1 MLKLEN
7 VSASYGSVPAIT
19 NVSIEIGEGEAVGLL
34 GANGAGK
41 STTLR
46 AISGLVKLST
56 GSVTFAGTDVTSL
69 PGHRIPELG
78 IAHVPEGRQV
88 FPEMTVQENLEIG
101 AFVPTAKAERARTM
115 ELVYEIKGDAQS
127 WAIEEIRRVLRPK
140 GAFLMME
147 HDVPSNLFLRALFY
161 LRLTFAGTDVN
172 SLPPY
177 RIPELGIAHVPE
189 GRQVFPEM
197 TVQENLEIG
206 AFVPKAKAERART
219 MELVYEIFPRL
230 AERRKQLAG
239 TMSGGEQQM
248 LAVGRGLMLKPRLLM
263 LDEPSLGL
271 APVMT
276 DVTFEKIGEIHKMG
290 TAILLVEQ
298 NVSRALSLVQRAY
311 VLESGNVIMH
321 GSSSELAGNKQVQ
334 AAYLGI

>member
-1 MLKLEN
+1 MLALSAA
-7 VSASYGSVPAIT
+7 SASYGSVPAIGDI
-19 NVSIEIGEGEAVGLL
+19 SIDVGEGEAVGLL

-46 AISGLVKLST
+46 AISGLMRLT
-56 GSVTFAGTDVTSL
+56 AGTITFLGTNIAAL
-69 PGHRIPELG
+69 PPYKVAELG

-101 AFVPTAKAERARTM
+101 AYVPRAKADRGHTLD
-115 ELVYEIKGDAQS
+115 LVFS
-127 WAIEEIRRVLRPK
+127 
-140 GAFLMME
+140 
-147 HDVPSNLFLRALFY
+147 
-161 LRLTFAGTDVN
+161 
-172 SLPPY
+172 
-177 RIPELGIAHVPE
+177 
-189 GRQVFPEM
+189 
-197 TVQENLEIG
+197 
-206 AFVPKAKAERART
+206 
-219 MELVYEIFPRL
+219 IFPVL
-230 AERRKQLAG
+230 AERRRQLAG

-276 DVTFEKIGEIHKMG
+276 DITFQKIQEIHAMG

-298 NVSRALSLVQRAY
+298 NVARALTLVQRAY
-311 VLESGNVIMH
+311 VLESGKIIMR
-321 GSSSELAGNKQVQ
+321 GSSADLANNKQVQ

>member
-1 MLKLEN
+1 MLSLSG
-7 VSASYGSVPAIT
+7 VSASYGSVPAVA

-46 AISGLVKLST
+46 AISGLVRLTS
-56 GSVTFAGTDVTSL
+56 GTISFLGTNIATL
-69 PGHRIPELG
+69 PPYKITELG

-101 AFVPTAKAERARTM
+101 AYVPRAKVERRQSLD
-115 ELVYEIKGDAQS
+115 LVFG
-127 WAIEEIRRVLRPK
+127 
-140 GAFLMME
+140 
-147 HDVPSNLFLRALFY
+147 
-161 LRLTFAGTDVN
+161 
-172 SLPPY
+172 
-177 RIPELGIAHVPE
+177 
-189 GRQVFPEM
+189 
-197 TVQENLEIG
+197 
-206 AFVPKAKAERART
+206 
-219 MELVYEIFPRL
+219 IFPVL

-271 APVMT
+271 APVVT
-276 DVTFEKIGEIHKMG
+276 DTTFEKIREIHAMG

-298 NVSRALSLVQRAY
+298 NVSWALGLVQRAY

-321 GSSSELAGNKQVQ
+321 GSSAELANNKQVQ
-334 AAYLGI
+334 AAYLGM

>member
-1 MLKLEN
+1 VLTLSA
-7 VSASYGSVPAIT
+7 VSASYGAVPAIGDI
-19 NVSIEIGEGEAVGLL
+19 SIDVGEGEAVGLL

-46 AISGLVKLST
+46 AISGLMRLT
-56 GSVTFAGTDVTSL
+56 AGTITFLGTNIAAL
-69 PGHRIPELG
+69 PPYKVAELG

-101 AFVPTAKAERARTM
+101 AYVPRAKADRGRSLN
-115 ELVYEIKGDAQS
+115 LVFS
-127 WAIEEIRRVLRPK
+127 
-140 GAFLMME
+140 
-147 HDVPSNLFLRALFY
+147 
-161 LRLTFAGTDVN
+161 
-172 SLPPY
+172 
-177 RIPELGIAHVPE
+177 
-189 GRQVFPEM
+189 
-197 TVQENLEIG
+197 
-206 AFVPKAKAERART
+206 
-219 MELVYEIFPRL
+219 IFPVL
-230 AERRKQLAG
+230 AERRRQLAG

-276 DVTFEKIGEIHKMG
+276 DITFQKIQEIHAMG

-298 NVSRALSLVQRAY
+298 NVARALTLVQRAY
-311 VLESGNVIMH
+311 VLESGRIIMR
-321 GSSSELAGNKQVQ
+321 GSSADLANNKQVQ

>member
-1 MLKLEN
+1 VLKLSG
-7 VSASYGSVPAIT
+7 VSASYGSVPAIHE
-19 NVSIEIGEGEAVGLL
+19 VSIEIGEGEAVGLL

-46 AISGLVKLST
+46 AISGLVKLTSGT
-56 GSVTFAGTDVTSL
+56 ITFAGADLTSL
-69 PGHRIPELG
+69 PPHRIPELG

-101 AFVPTAKAERARTM
+101 S
-115 ELVYEIKGDAQS
+115 Y
-127 WAIEEIRRVLRPK
+127 
-140 GAFLMME
+140 
-147 HDVPSNLFLRALFY
+147 
-161 LRLTFAGTDVN
+161 
-172 SLPPY
+172 
-177 RIPELGIAHVPE
+177 
-189 GRQVFPEM
+189 
-197 TVQENLEIG
+197 
-206 AFVPKAKAERART
+206 VPKAKAERSSSLD
-219 MELVYEIFPRL
+219 LVYSIFPRL
-230 AERRKQLAG
+230 ADRKKQLAG

-276 DVTFEKIGEIHKMG
+276 DVTFEKIAEIHKMG

-298 NVSRALSLVQRAY
+298 NVSRALTLVTRAY

-321 GSSSELAGNKQVQ
+321 GSSAELANNKQVQ
-334 AAYLGI
+334 SAYLGI

>member
-1 MLKLEN
+1 VLKLDGA
-7 VSASYGSVPAIT
+7 SASYGTVPAIS
-19 NVSIEIGEGEAVGLL
+19 NVSIEVGEGEAVGLL

-46 AISGLVKLST
+46 VISGLVKLTS
-56 GSVTFAGTDVTSL
+56 GAIIFAGTDLASL
-69 PGHRIPELG
+69 PPHRIPELG

-88 FPEMTVQENLEIG
+88 FPEMTVQENLEVG
-101 AFVPTAKAERARTM
+101 A
-115 ELVYEIKGDAQS
+115 L
-127 WAIEEIRRVLRPK
+127 
-140 GAFLMME
+140 
-147 HDVPSNLFLRALFY
+147 
-161 LRLTFAGTDVN
+161 
-172 SLPPY
+172 
-177 RIPELGIAHVPE
+177 
-189 GRQVFPEM
+189 
-197 TVQENLEIG
+197 
-206 AFVPKAKAERART
+206 VPKAKAERSRT
-219 MELVYEIFPRL
+219 LDLVYSIFPRL
-230 AERRKQLAG
+230 ADRKKQLAG

-298 NVSRALSLVQRAY
+298 NVGRALSLVQRAY

-321 GSSSELAGNKQVQ
+321 GLSAELANNKLVQ

>member
-1 MLKLEN
+1 MLKLQG
-7 VSASYGSVPAIT
+7 VSASYGSVPAISD
-19 NVSIEIGEGEAVGLL
+19 VAIEIGEGEAVGLL

-46 AISGLVKLST
+46 VISGLVKLRT
-56 GSVTFAGTDVTSL
+56 GTIAFAGTDLASL
-69 PGHRIPELG
+69 PPHRIPELG

-101 AFVPTAKAERARTM
+101 A
-115 ELVYEIKGDAQS
+115 Y
-127 WAIEEIRRVLRPK
+127 
-140 GAFLMME
+140 
-147 HDVPSNLFLRALFY
+147 
-161 LRLTFAGTDVN
+161 
-172 SLPPY
+172 
-177 RIPELGIAHVPE
+177 
-189 GRQVFPEM
+189 
-197 TVQENLEIG
+197 
-206 AFVPKAKAERART
+206 VPKAKAERSRT
-219 MELVYEIFPRL
+219 LDLVYSIFPRL
-230 AERRKQLAG
+230 ADRRKQLAG

-298 NVSRALSLVQRAY
+298 NVSRALSLVKRAY
-311 VLESGNVIMH
+311 VLESGKVIMH
-321 GSSSELAGNKQVQ
+321 GTSAELAGNKQVQ

>member
-1 MLKLEN
+1 MLALSG
-7 VSASYGSVPAIT
+7 VSASYGSVPAVGS
-19 NVSIEIGEGEAVGLL
+19 VSIDVGEGEAVGLL

-46 AISGLVKLST
+46 AISGLVRLTSGTITFMGTNITSMRPYK
-56 GSVTFAGTDVTSL
+56 VTD
-69 PGHRIPELG
+69 LG

-101 AFVPTAKAERARTM
+101 AYVPRAKADRSRTL
-115 ELVYEIKGDAQS
+115 ELVFS
-127 WAIEEIRRVLRPK
+127 
-140 GAFLMME
+140 
-147 HDVPSNLFLRALFY
+147 
-161 LRLTFAGTDVN
+161 
-172 SLPPY
+172 
-177 RIPELGIAHVPE
+177 
-189 GRQVFPEM
+189 
-197 TVQENLEIG
+197 
-206 AFVPKAKAERART
+206 
-219 MELVYEIFPRL
+219 IFPVL

-276 DVTFEKIGEIHKMG
+276 DVTFQKIQEIHAMG

-298 NVSRALSLVQRAY
+298 NVSRALTLVQRAY
-311 VLESGNVIMH
+311 VLESGKVIMH
-321 GSSSELAGNKQVQ
+321 GTSAELANNKQVQ

>member
-1 MLKLEN
+1 VLSLSG
-7 VSASYGSVPAIT
+7 VSASYGSVPAVA
-19 NVSIEIGEGEAVGLL
+19 NVSIEVGEGEAVGLL

-46 AISGLVKLST
+46 AISGLVRLTS
-56 GSVTFAGTDVTSL
+56 GTISFLGTNIATL
-69 PGHRIPELG
+69 PPYKITELG

-101 AFVPTAKAERARTM
+101 AYVPRAKVERRQSLD
-115 ELVYEIKGDAQS
+115 LVFG
-127 WAIEEIRRVLRPK
+127 
-140 GAFLMME
+140 
-147 HDVPSNLFLRALFY
+147 
-161 LRLTFAGTDVN
+161 
-172 SLPPY
+172 
-177 RIPELGIAHVPE
+177 
-189 GRQVFPEM
+189 
-197 TVQENLEIG
+197 
-206 AFVPKAKAERART
+206 
-219 MELVYEIFPRL
+219 IFPVL

-271 APVMT
+271 APVVT
-276 DVTFEKIGEIHKMG
+276 DTTFEKIREIHAMG

-298 NVSRALSLVQRAY
+298 NVSRALGLVQRAY

-321 GSSSELAGNKQVQ
+321 GSSAELANNKQVQ
-334 AAYLGI
+334 AAYLGM

>member
-1 MLKLEN
+1 MLALSG
-7 VSASYGSVPAIT
+7 VSASYGSVPAIGD
-19 NVSIEIGEGEAVGLL
+19 VSIEIGEGEAVGLL

-46 AISGLVKLST
+46 AISGLVRLTS
-56 GSVTFAGTDVTSL
+56 GAISFLGTNIASL
-69 PGHRIPELG
+69 PPYKVAALG

-101 AFVPTAKAERARTM
+101 AYVPRARAERSRM
-115 ELVYEIKGDAQS
+115 LDLVFS
-127 WAIEEIRRVLRPK
+127 
-140 GAFLMME
+140 
-147 HDVPSNLFLRALFY
+147 
-161 LRLTFAGTDVN
+161 
-172 SLPPY
+172 
-177 RIPELGIAHVPE
+177 
-189 GRQVFPEM
+189 
-197 TVQENLEIG
+197 
-206 AFVPKAKAERART
+206 
-219 MELVYEIFPRL
+219 IFPVL

-276 DVTFEKIGEIHKMG
+276 DITFQKIQEIHAMG

-298 NVSRALSLVQRAY
+298 NVSRALTLVQRAY
-311 VLESGNVIMH
+311 VLESGKVIMH
-321 GSSSELAGNKQVQ
+321 GTSAELANNKQVQ

>member
-1 MLKLEN
+1 MLEISG
-7 VSASYGSVPAIT
+7 VSAAYGSVPALSD
-19 NVSIEIGEGEAVGLL
+19 VSITIGAGEAVGLL

-46 AISGLVKLST
+46 AISGLV
-56 GSVTFAGTDVTSL
+56 
-69 PGHRIPELG
+69 
-78 IAHVPEGRQV
+78 
-88 FPEMTVQENLEIG
+88 
-101 AFVPTAKAERARTM
+101 
-115 ELVYEIKGDAQS
+115 
-127 WAIEEIRRVLRPK
+127 
-140 GAFLMME
+140 
-147 HDVPSNLFLRALFY
+147 
-161 LRLTFAGTDVN
+161 RLTAGAITFDGAN
-172 SLPPY
+172 LAARAPY

-206 AFVPKAKAERART
+206 AYVPKAKAERAQT
-219 MELVYEIFPRL
+219 MELVYGIFPRL
-230 AERRKQLAG
+230 ADRRKQLAG

-276 DVTFEKIGEIHKMG
+276 DVTFEKIGEIHRMG

-298 NVSRALSLVQRAY
+298 NVNRALALVQRAY
-311 VLESGNVIMH
+311 VLESGRVTLQ
-321 GSSSELAGNKQVQ
+321 GTSAELAGNREVQ

>member
-1 MLKLEN
+1 MLKLAG
-7 VSASYGSVPAIT
+7 VSASYGSVPAIH

-46 AISGLVKLST
+46 AISSLVKRSGT
-56 GSVTFAGTDVTSL
+56 ITFAGTDLASL
-69 PGHRIPELG
+69 PPHRIPELG

-101 AFVPTAKAERARTM
+101 A
-115 ELVYEIKGDAQS
+115 Y
-127 WAIEEIRRVLRPK
+127 
-140 GAFLMME
+140 
-147 HDVPSNLFLRALFY
+147 
-161 LRLTFAGTDVN
+161 
-172 SLPPY
+172 
-177 RIPELGIAHVPE
+177 
-189 GRQVFPEM
+189 
-197 TVQENLEIG
+197 
-206 AFVPKAKAERART
+206 VPKAKAERSRT
-219 MELVYEIFPRL
+219 LELVYSIFPRL
-230 AERRKQLAG
+230 AERRKQFAG

-248 LAVGRGLMLKPRLLM
+248 LAVGRGLMLKPKLLM

-321 GSSSELAGNKQVQ
+321 GTSAELADNKQVQ
-334 AAYLGI
+334 SAYLGI

>member
-1 MLKLEN
+1 MAALLEVTGLDVHYGGIHALKG
-7 VSASYGSVPAIT
+7 VSFSVEQGQVVTLI
-19 NVSIEIGEGEAVGLL
+19 

-41 STTLR
+41 TTTLR

-69 PGHRIPELG
+69 P
-78 IAHVPEGRQV
+78 AH
-88 FPEMTVQENLEIG
+88 
-101 AFVPTAKAERARTM
+101 
-115 ELVYEIKGDAQS
+115 
-127 WAIEEIRRVLRPK
+127 
-140 GAFLMME
+140 
-147 HDVPSNLFLRALFY
+147 
-161 LRLTFAGTDVN
+161 
-172 SLPPY
+172 

-206 AFVPKAKAERART
+206 AFVPKAKAERAQT

>member
-1 MLKLEN
+1 MLALSR
-7 VSASYGSVPAIT
+7 VSASYGSVPAIGE
-19 NVSIEIGEGEAVGLL
+19 VSIEVGEGEAVGLL

-46 AISGLVKLST
+46 AISGLVRLSSGT
-56 GSVTFAGTDVTSL
+56 IAFLGTNIAALRPYQVTA
-69 PGHRIPELG
+69 LG

-101 AFVPTAKAERARTM
+101 AYVPRAKAERARTL
-115 ELVYEIKGDAQS
+115 ELVFG
-127 WAIEEIRRVLRPK
+127 
-140 GAFLMME
+140 
-147 HDVPSNLFLRALFY
+147 
-161 LRLTFAGTDVN
+161 
-172 SLPPY
+172 
-177 RIPELGIAHVPE
+177 
-189 GRQVFPEM
+189 
-197 TVQENLEIG
+197 
-206 AFVPKAKAERART
+206 
-219 MELVYEIFPRL
+219 IFPVL

-276 DVTFEKIGEIHKMG
+276 DVTFQKIAEIHAMG

-298 NVSRALSLVQRAY
+298 NVSRALTLVQRAY
-311 VLESGNVIMH
+311 VLESGRVIMH
-321 GSSSELAGNKQVQ
+321 GTSAELMNNKQVQ

>member
-1 MLKLEN
+1 MLKLAN
-7 VSASYGSVPAIT
+7 VSAAYGSVPAIT

-56 GSVTFAGTDVTSL
+56 GSVTFAGTDVT
-69 PGHRIPELG
+69 
-78 IAHVPEGRQV
+78 A
-88 FPEMTVQENLEIG
+88 
-101 AFVPTAKAERARTM
+101 
-115 ELVYEIKGDAQS
+115 
-127 WAIEEIRRVLRPK
+127 
-140 GAFLMME
+140 
-147 HDVPSNLFLRALFY
+147 
-161 LRLTFAGTDVN
+161 
-172 SLPPY
+172 LPPY

-206 AFVPKAKAERART
+206 AFVPKARAERAQT

-230 AERRKQLAG
+230 AERKRQLAG
-239 TMSGGEQQM
+239 TMSGGEQQI

-298 NVSRALSLVQRAY
+298 NVGRALSLVQRAY

-321 GSSSELAGNKQVQ
+321 GSSSELANNKQVQ

>member
-1 MLKLEN
+1 MLKLST
-7 VSASYGSVPAIT
+7 VSASYGSVPAIS
-19 NVSIEIGEGEAVGLL
+19 NVSIEVGEGEAVGLL

-46 AISGLVKLST
+46 AISGLMRLAT
-56 GSVTFAGTDVTSL
+56 GSITFLGKDIAALPPYKVT
-69 PGHRIPELG
+69 ELG
-78 IAHVPEGRQV
+78 IAHVPEGRKV

-101 AFVPTAKAERARTM
+101 AYAPAAKAVRRQSLD
-115 ELVYEIKGDAQS
+115 LVFS
-127 WAIEEIRRVLRPK
+127 
-140 GAFLMME
+140 
-147 HDVPSNLFLRALFY
+147 
-161 LRLTFAGTDVN
+161 
-172 SLPPY
+172 
-177 RIPELGIAHVPE
+177 
-189 GRQVFPEM
+189 
-197 TVQENLEIG
+197 
-206 AFVPKAKAERART
+206 
-219 MELVYEIFPRL
+219 IFPVL

-271 APVMT
+271 APVVT
-276 DVTFEKIGEIHKMG
+276 DVTFQKIQEIHSMG

-311 VLESGNVIMH
+311 VLESGKVIMH
-321 GSSSELAGNKQVQ
+321 GTNTELANNKQVQ

>member
-1 MLKLEN
+1 
-7 VSASYGSVPAIT
+7 VSASYGSVPAIGDI
-19 NVSIEIGEGEAVGLL
+19 SIDVGEGEAVGLL

-46 AISGLVKLST
+46 AISGLMRLT
-56 GSVTFAGTDVTSL
+56 AGTITFLGTNIAAL
-69 PGHRIPELG
+69 PPYKVAELG

-101 AFVPTAKAERARTM
+101 AYVPRAKADRGRTLD
-115 ELVYEIKGDAQS
+115 LVFS
-127 WAIEEIRRVLRPK
+127 
-140 GAFLMME
+140 
-147 HDVPSNLFLRALFY
+147 
-161 LRLTFAGTDVN
+161 
-172 SLPPY
+172 
-177 RIPELGIAHVPE
+177 
-189 GRQVFPEM
+189 
-197 TVQENLEIG
+197 
-206 AFVPKAKAERART
+206 
-219 MELVYEIFPRL
+219 IFPVL
-230 AERRKQLAG
+230 AERRRQLAG

-276 DVTFEKIGEIHKMG
+276 DVTFQKIQEIHAMG

-298 NVSRALSLVQRAY
+298 NVARALTLVQRAY
-311 VLESGNVIMH
+311 VLESGKIIMR
-321 GSSSELAGNKQVQ
+321 GSSADLANNKQVQ

>member
-1 MLKLEN
+1 
-7 VSASYGSVPAIT
+7 
-19 NVSIEIGEGEAVGLL
+19 
-34 GANGAGK
+34 
-41 STTLR
+41 
-46 AISGLVKLST
+46 VKLSA
-56 GSVTFAGTDVTSL
+56 GKVTFDGIDV
-69 PGHRIPELG
+69 
-78 IAHVPEGRQV
+78 A
-88 FPEMTVQENLEIG
+88 
-101 AFVPTAKAERARTM
+101 
-115 ELVYEIKGDAQS
+115 
-127 WAIEEIRRVLRPK
+127 
-140 GAFLMME
+140 
-147 HDVPSNLFLRALFY
+147 
-161 LRLTFAGTDVN
+161 
-172 SLPPY
+172 SLPPH

-206 AFVPKAKAERART
+206 AFVPKARTERSRSL
-219 MELVYEIFPRL
+219 ELVYEIFPRL
-230 AERRKQLAG
+230 AERKRQLAG

-271 APVMT
+271 APVIA

-311 VLESGNVIMH
+311 VLESGRVIMH
-321 GSSSELAGNKQVQ
+321 GASEELANNKQVQ

>member
-1 MLKLEN
+1 MCTHRQREKRVLELTG
-7 VSASYGSVPAIT
+7 VSARYGSVPAVHDI
-19 NVSIEIGEGEAVGLL
+19 SISIGAGEAVGLL

-46 AISGLVKLST
+46 VISGLVRLTS
-56 GSVTFAGTDVTSL
+56 GSITFMGTNIAALPPYKVT
-69 PGHRIPELG
+69 ELG

-101 AFVPTAKAERARTM
+101 AYVPRAKAGRSRSLD
-115 ELVYEIKGDAQS
+115 LVFG
-127 WAIEEIRRVLRPK
+127 
-140 GAFLMME
+140 
-147 HDVPSNLFLRALFY
+147 
-161 LRLTFAGTDVN
+161 
-172 SLPPY
+172 
-177 RIPELGIAHVPE
+177 
-189 GRQVFPEM
+189 
-197 TVQENLEIG
+197 
-206 AFVPKAKAERART
+206 
-219 MELVYEIFPRL
+219 IFPVL
-230 AERRKQLAG
+230 AERRRQLAG

-276 DVTFEKIGEIHKMG
+276 DITVQKIQEIHAMG

-298 NVSRALSLVQRAY
+298 NVARALTLVQRAY
-311 VLESGNVIMH
+311 VLESGKIIMRG
-321 GSSSELAGNKQVQ
+321 GSADLANNKQVQ